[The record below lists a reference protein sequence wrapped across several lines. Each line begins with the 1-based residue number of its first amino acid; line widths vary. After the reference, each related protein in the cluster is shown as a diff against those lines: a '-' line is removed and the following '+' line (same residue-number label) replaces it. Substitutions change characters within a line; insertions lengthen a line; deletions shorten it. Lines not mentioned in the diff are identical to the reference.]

1 MVGYP
6 LCKNADLAQKVNVDG
21 AQNIVDL
28 TPSHTRLVYA
38 STGSNYGEVVGI
50 CTENTPLNPCRFMVE
65 PKQRAEEIFLERDDT
80 VSLRFATAFG
90 CT

>member
-6 LCKNADLAQKVNVDG
+6 LCKKMPDLAQKVNVDG

-28 TPSHTRLVYA
+28 TPSHIRLVYA

-50 CTENTPLNPCRFMVE
+50 YTRKYSPLNPLSLYGRT
-65 PKQRAEEIFLERDDT
+65 KKRAEEIFTKR
-80 VSLRFATAFG
+80 
-90 CT
+90 